1 MLAGLHSYTLLQ
13 WVLLFYLYCF
23 FGWCFES
30 TYVSLHEH
38 RFVNRGF
45 VRLPL
50 LPIYGSGALCILLI
64 CLPYRGIP
72 AAVFVLGII
81 FPTIL
86 EYITGWAMEAMFKMR
101 YWDYSNQKCNLRGY
115 ICLSSSLAWG
125 GLSLLLIYVIHPPI
139 GRLIQDIPPLIGTI
153 IAVPVT
159 VAFAADFI
167 VAFHTALN
175 LRHFLEEL
183 ERLRT
188 QLDEARVQLE
198 LARETARDRLAQADR
213 PNLPNLP
220 NLQARVDQLTQACHQ
235 QLTQMTQKY
244 HVRALLRA
252 HPSARSRQFSK
263 SLQLS
268 RERAIAFRRQVA
280 KAMEKK
286 AEDMRETIQNKK
298 R

>member
-50 LPIYGSGALCILLI
+50 LPIYGSGALCILLV
-64 CLPYRGIP
+64 CLPYRGSVP
-72 AAVFVLGII
+72 AVFVLGII

-101 YWDYSNQKCNLRGY
+101 YWDYSTQKCNLHGY

-125 GLSLLLIYVIHPPI
+125 GLSVLVIYVIHPPL
-139 GRLIQDIPPLIGTI
+139 GRLIQDLSPFVGMLIAIPITI
-153 IAVPVT
+153 
-159 VAFAADFI
+159 AFAADFI
-167 VAFHTALN
+167 VAFRTALN

-198 LARETARDRLAQADR
+198 LARAEARDRLEQT
-213 PNLPNLP
+213 
-220 NLQARVDQLTQACHQ
+220 NLQALVEQLTQARRQ
-235 QLTQMTQKY
+235 RIMQMTQKY

-252 HPSARSRQFSK
+252 HPSAMSRQFSQ
-263 SLQLS
+263 SLQQA
-268 RERAIAFRRQVA
+268 RDRAIAFRRH
-280 KAMEKK
+280 MEQK
-286 AEDMRETIQNKK
+286 AETAREAIENRKS
-298 R
+298 